1 LRVVVSELPVAIF
14 SVLGVINAIGPCAA
28 GPAETVYAW
37 IEFIESGGKV
47 RRVGNVIAG
56 AEIARLVEPDA
67 IGAWYLHGV
76 GGSHRILGA
85 ERADGPRALDYDAI
99 HACIPH
105 WLAELRASR
114 TRVPAH

>member
-1 LRVVVSELPVAIF
+1 MAIF

-37 IEFIESGGKV
+37 IEFIEGGGKV
-47 RRVGNVIAG
+47 RRVGNVVAG
-56 AEIARLVEPDA
+56 AEVARLVEPDA
-67 IGAWYLHGV
+67 IGAWYLHGG
-76 GGSHRILGA
+76 GGSHRMLGA

-99 HACIPH
+99 YACIPH

-114 TRVPAH
+114 TGVPAH